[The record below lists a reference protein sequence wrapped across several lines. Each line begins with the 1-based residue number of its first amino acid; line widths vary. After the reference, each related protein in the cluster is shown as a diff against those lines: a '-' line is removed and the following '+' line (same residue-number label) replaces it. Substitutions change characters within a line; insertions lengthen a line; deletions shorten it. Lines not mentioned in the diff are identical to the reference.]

1 MKANDIEKPRPFS
14 FQEREKR
21 ERRSNI
27 LNIRTTTLFTPPYC
41 SLALLPNKFFCRATL
56 SRASNDERAPVIRL
70 IRFKAK
76 TGRSFDRV
84 MLRANAKMNAFEED
98 L

>member
-21 ERRSNI
+21 ERTSNI
-27 LNIRTTTLFTPPYC
+27 LNIRTTTLFI
-41 SLALLPNKFFCRATL
+41 LLPIAPLLCFPTNFSTL
-56 SRASNDERAPVIRL
+56 SRASNDEWAPVIRL